1 MDEQNHDVGGL
12 ASGKHLPALTDCEL
26 RVLATLEDLAREL
39 GYAPTFPQ
47 MLERLGWSP
56 KSKSALHRYLGR
68 LRRHGVV
75 VGTGRSLRVVR

>member
-1 MDEQNHDVGGL
+1 MDERDHDLGDH
-12 ASGKHLPALTDCEL
+12 ASSKRLPSLTDGEL

-68 LRRHGVV
+68 LRRHEVV